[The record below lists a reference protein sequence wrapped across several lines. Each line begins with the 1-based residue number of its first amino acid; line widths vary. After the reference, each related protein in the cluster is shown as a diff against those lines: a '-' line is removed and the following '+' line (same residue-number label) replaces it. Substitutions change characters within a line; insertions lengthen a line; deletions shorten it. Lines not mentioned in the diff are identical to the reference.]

1 MLNFSNKNVLWIFS
15 HPKPQTIPSYLV
27 SGIYPANYL
36 GIQKVIFLE
45 NHDPKELLQKF
56 KPKCLIISKVFNNNI
71 NHLIKEAKVRDIK
84 VISIFDDWVFPND
97 MRKKINLPI
106 AKNSDIVIAK
116 TAAAADHITENTKI
130 KCSII
135 PDPIRF
141 KTYKIFKEV
150 KNPINVCWFGMDTNH
165 DSILNELKNLDN
177 LKIKIKLTI
186 ISNYINSLKTKI
198 DSIKIENLI
207 IEYFEWNNSSNKNIV
222 QSEVVILP
230 YPNDKT
236 RLVKSSN
243 RIVDSLNLGRFTIL
257 SNVSQFSE
265 FENYTYFG
273 KISDGLSWL
282 LHNKDEAIQKTK
294 LGQEYVLEN
303 FSLKAICNK
312 WLDIIKY

>member
-1 MLNFSNKNVLWIFS
+1 MELNVRQQVISSIRGYFLTPIIATLAKQNFFKKNYNK
-15 HPKPQTIPSYLV
+15 
-27 SGIYPANYL
+27 
-36 GIQKVIFLE
+36 
-45 NHDPKELLQKF
+45 KF
-56 KPKCLIISKVFNNNI
+56 KV
-71 NHLIKEAKVRDIK
+71 KEKY
-84 VISIFDDWVFPND
+84 
-97 MRKKINLPI
+97 L
-106 AKNSDIVIAK
+106 
-116 TAAAADHITENTKI
+116 
-130 KCSII
+130 
-135 PDPIRF
+135 
-141 KTYKIFKEV
+141 
-150 KNPINVCWFGMDTNH
+150 
-165 DSILNELKNLDN
+165 
-177 LKIKIKLTI
+177 
-186 ISNYINSLKTKI
+186 
-198 DSIKIENLI
+198 NLI

>member
-1 MLNFSNKNVLWIFS
+1 MSTNKKSNIDLELEFAPFGQTINYLNNKNNKFYQNKCDAILISIDFKGF
-15 HPKPQTIPSYLV
+15 PM
-27 SGIYPANYL
+27 
-36 GIQKVIFLE
+36 KVNFVKNATEYIE
-45 NHDPKELLQKF
+45 DITNIINDKF
-56 KPKCLIISKVFNNNI
+56 KIPC
-71 NHLIKEAKVRDIK
+71 
-84 VISIFDDWVFPND
+84 
-97 MRKKINLPI
+97 
-106 AKNSDIVIAK
+106 IVQ
-116 TAAAADHITENTKI
+116 
-130 KCSII
+130 
-135 PDPIRF
+135 
-141 KTYKIFKEV
+141 
-150 KNPINVCWFGMDTNH
+150 
-165 DSILNELKNLDN
+165 
-177 LKIKIKLTI
+177 
-186 ISNYINSLKTKI
+186 
-198 DSIKIENLI
+198 
-207 IEYFEWNNSSNKNIV
+207 NIV

-282 LHNKDEAIQKTK
+282 FHNKDEAIQKTK